1 MIQNSFDN
9 SNSFYI
15 VPTPIGNLDDITIR
29 ALNVLKNSDIILC
42 EDTRTSSI
50 LLKHFNIKKKLISC
64 HEYNEK
70 IIVDKIL
77 YFLNNGLS
85 LALITDQG
93 TPIISDPGFFVVK
106 DVVKAGYNVISLP
119 GATAFV
125 PALTSS
131 GIAPSPFL
139 FYGFLNSKKSKRL
152 SELRELKN
160 LPYTI
165 IFYESVHRILDTLSD
180 LLNVFGDRD
189 ISLSREISKLHEQ
202 IFRGKISEIL
212 NQLSD
217 LKGEFVIV
225 VSGNE
230 NVFNFGSLDV
240 VEHVNLYISD
250 GLSVNDSIKRVARE
264 RNVAKSIIY
273 SEYHNRK

>member
-9 SNSFYI
+9 SNSLYI
-15 VPTPIGNLDDITIR
+15 VPTPIGNLEDITFR
-29 ALNVLKNSDIILC
+29 ALNVLKKSDIILC

-50 LLKHFNIKKKLISC
+50 LLNHFNIKKRLVSC

-70 IIVDKIL
+70 KIVDKIL
-77 YFLNNGLS
+77 FFLKDGLN

-106 DVVKAGYNVISLP
+106 DVIKAGFNVISLP
-119 GATAFV
+119 GPTAFV

-131 GIAPSPFL
+131 GVTPSPFL
-139 FYGFLNSKKSKRL
+139 FYGFLNSKKSKRITEL
-152 SELRELKN
+152 SNLKK

-165 IFYESVHRILDTLSD
+165 IFYESVHRIVDTLSD
-180 LLNVFGDRD
+180 LFNVFGN
-189 ISLSREISKLHEQ
+189 REISICRELTKLHEQ
-202 IFRGKISEIL
+202 IFRGEISDALSQL
-212 NQLSD
+212 ND
-217 LKGEFVIV
+217 LKGEFVLV
-225 VSGNE
+225 VSGNQ
-230 NVFNFGSLDV
+230 NVFDFGSLDV
-240 VEHVNLYISD
+240 VEHVNLYVSD
-250 GLSVNDSIKRVARE
+250 GLSVNDSIKKVAKE

>member
-15 VPTPIGNLDDITIR
+15 VPTPIGNLEDITIR

-64 HEYNEK
+64 HEYNDK

-77 YFLNNGLS
+77 YFLNNGFS

-106 DVVKAGYNVISLP
+106 DVMKAGYNVISLP

>member
-9 SNSFYI
+9 SNSLYI
-15 VPTPIGNLDDITIR
+15 VPTPIGNLDDITFR

-50 LLKHFNIKKKLISC
+50 LLKHFNINKRLVSC

-70 IIVDKIL
+70 KIVCKIIK
-77 YFLNNGLS
+77 FLKDGLN

-106 DVVKAGYNVISLP
+106 DVIKAGFNVISLP

-139 FYGFLNSKKSKRL
+139 FYGFLNFKKSKRL
-152 SELRELKN
+152 SELCELKN
-160 LPYTI
+160 LPYSI
-165 IFYESVHRILDTLSD
+165 IFYESVHRIFDTLSD
-180 LLNVFGDRD
+180 LFNVFGDRE
-189 ISLSREISKLHEQ
+189 ISLCREITKLHEQ
-202 IFRGKISEIL
+202 IFRGKISDIL
-212 NQLSD
+212 NQLDD
-217 LKGEFVIV
+217 LKGEFVLV
-225 VSGNE
+225 VSGNDTI
-230 NVFNFGSLDV
+230 FDFGSLDV
-240 VEHVNLYISD
+240 VEHVNIYVSD
-250 GLSVNDSIKRVARE
+250 GLSVNDSIKKVAKE